1 MFKRSNTYLGI
12 YSVIVT
18 AAFAGLVL
26 MGARKP
32 GPVDFD
38 TINVHRINLREPD
51 GTLRMVIS
59 DQARFPGAILHGK
72 EYPHPRAVAGML
84 FYNNEGTEAGGLIFS
99 GKKGKDGKID
109 SSLSLTFDRYDGDQ
123 QLQLIGSDDGGK
135 DTFAG
140 MRINDVPD
148 DSIADYF
155 VARDKAASMP
165 KDKREAFLEKLR
177 ERFHLAHR
185 YFAGKSPTGDSI
197 VMLDDATGMPRI
209 LLRVT
214 PEGQASMAFV
224 AADGKI
230 ESTLTAKG
238 VTRIPPAKR
247 RSVVSVLEA
256 K

>member
-1 MFKRSNTYLGI
+1 MFRRSNTYLGI
-12 YSVIVT
+12 YSVVVT

-38 TINVHRINLREPD
+38 TINVHRINVREPD

-99 GKKGKDGKID
+99 GKKSKDGKVA
-109 SSLSLTFDRYDGDQ
+109 SNLSLTFDRYDEDQ
-123 QLQLIGSDDGGK
+123 QLQLVGSDDGGK
-135 DTFAG
+135 NTFAG
-140 MRINDVPD
+140 MRINDVPEE
-148 DSIADYF
+148 SIADYF
-155 VARDKAASMP
+155 EALDKAASMP
-165 KDKREAFLEKLR
+165 KAKRKTFLKKLR
-177 ERFHLAHR
+177 QRFHLAHR

-214 PEGQASMAFV
+214 PKGEASMAFV

-238 VTRIPPAKR
+238 VTRVPPAER
-247 RSVVSVLEA
+247 RSIVSMLKA
-256 K
+256 R